1 MSSPGGSTI
10 GRVSVKVV
18 PDTSKFKQELLAQ
31 LKKIQKDLKIEIPV
45 DFDTKRA
52 NAQLALLKKKI
63 DALDKSVKIDVDS
76 SGDLSKKLSK
86 IGDSANSAGQG
97 FSNMSR
103 YALIGI
109 AVLVLLA
116 PALALIATLLA
127 GLPSLVFLLGAAFA
141 AVALGMDGISK
152 AAAVFGPSIERLKS
166 SLSATFEQGLTP
178 VFQQL
183 NTIFPVLETGLNR
196 VAEGLISVAQG
207 FTNVVT
213 SAEGMTQIET
223 FLANTGKFFEQ
234 IRPGIESFT
243 RILLTLASEG
253 SKLFGEL
260 GNVINEF
267 TNSFEQMINSAVA
280 SGTFEKAI
288 KGLADVTGTLLDVFT
303 DLFGAGLQAMTILG
317 GPISNL
323 LQGFGDALV
332 ALMPALTILSEVIF
346 NLLGNALKA
355 LVPIIDALMPAFTQ
369 LAEVFFQLVDGA
381 LTALAPLLTIV
392 AQVIGDVLLKVLTAL
407 QPLLPPL
414 LAAFGQLAT
423 VIGEALLQAITLL
436 MPFFDQLVKFVV
448 DLLAALMPLLPP
460 LIELATV
467 IFAALIDILIQ
478 LMPELM
484 KIATEVFPL
493 VIDVVKQL
501 VPPLIDVI
509 GKLIEFIPP
518 LMDIV
523 SWIIDKTLPAF
534 QSFLDIVKSVMG
546 PIQDI
551 ISGVIEYI
559 GGVIDT
565 FIGLITGD
573 WDRFWSG
580 IKSMAKGALDILLGV
595 IEGALKLV
603 VEFFIGLPVRI
614 LSVFGDTGRILS
626 ESGRKLVQGFIDG
639 IGSMI
644 QKVKDKAASVVQ
656 AVRDFFPFSPAKVG
670 PFSGTGYTTYS
681 GRALMEDWA
690 KGMEQGAPRALA
702 AISDVMGQTQSAMDI
717 EAAVTSE
724 GFGSIGDKVAT
735 ALEGWSVEL
744 DANGMT
750 RMVNRTNRRN
760 ERR

>member
-18 PDTSKFKQELLAQ
+18 PDTSKFRQELKAQ
-31 LKKIQKDLKIEIPV
+31 LNKELKNFKVEIDV
-45 DFDTKRA
+45 EA
-52 NAQLALLKKKI
+52 NTAKAKTELALLKKKI
-63 DALDKSVKIDVDS
+63 DALDKNVRIDINS
-76 SGDLSKKLSK
+76 SGDISKKLSK
-86 IGDSANSAGQG
+86 IGDSANSAGEG
-97 FSNMSR
+97 FSHMSR
-103 YALIGI
+103 FALIGV
-109 AVLVLLA
+109 AVLILLA

-152 AAAVFGPSIERLKS
+152 AAAVFGPSIESLKS

-178 VFQQL
+178 VFEQL

-196 VAEGLISVAQG
+196 VAEGLIVLAQG

-213 SAEGMTQIET
+213 SAQGMAQIET
-223 FLANTGKFFEQ
+223 FLSNTGKFFEQ
-234 IRPGIESFT
+234 ITPGIESFT

-260 GNVINEF
+260 AHVINEF

-288 KGLADVTGTLLDVFT
+288 KGLAEVTGTLLNVFT
-303 DLFGAGLQAMTILG
+303 QLFGAGLQAMTILG

-392 AQVIGDVLLKVLTAL
+392 AKILGEV
-407 QPLLPPL
+407 L
-414 LAAFGQLAT
+414 LAALTAIQPLIGPLVTLFTQLAE
-423 VIGEALLQAITLL
+423 VVGAALLQAFVLL
-436 MPFFDQLVKFVV
+436 MPFIQQLIQFVV
-448 DLLAALMPLLPP
+448 DLMNALMPLLPP
-460 LIELATV
+460 LIELAGV
-467 IFAALIDILIQ
+467 IFQALIDILIQ
-478 LMPELM
+478 LMPHIM
-484 KIATEVFPL
+484 RIATEIFPL
-493 VIDVVKQL
+493 LIDAVKDL
-501 VPPLIDVI
+501 VPVLINVI
-509 GKLIEFIPP
+509 NKLIEFIPP
-518 LMDIV
+518 FIDIV
-523 SWIIDKTLPAF
+523 SWIIDKTIPAF
-534 QSFLDIVKSVMG
+534 QSFMDIVKAVMG
-546 PIQDI
+546 PIRDI
-551 ISGVIEYI
+551 IVGVFEFV

-573 WDRFWSG
+573 WDQFWHG
-580 IKSMAKGALDILLGV
+580 IKTMAKSALDILLGV

-603 VEFFIGLPVRI
+603 VEFFIGLPARI
-614 LSVFGDTGRILS
+614 LGVFGDTGRLLS

-670 PFSGTGYTTYS
+670 PFSGSGYTTYS

-690 KGMEQGAPRALA
+690 KGMEQGAPTALRA
-702 AISDVMGQTQSAMDI
+702 IEDVMGQTQNAMDI

-724 GFGSIGDKVAT
+724 GFGSIGDKVAG

-744 DANGMT
+744 DANGVT
-750 RMVNRTNRRN
+750 RLVNRTNRRN

>member
-45 DFDTKRA
+45 DFDMKRA
-52 NAQLALLKKKI
+52 NAQLAVLKKKI
-63 DALDKSVKIDVDS
+63 DGLDKNVKINIDQD
-76 SGDLSKKLSK
+76 GDLAKKLNK

-97 FSNMSR
+97 FSSMSR
-103 YALIGI
+103 FALIGV

-127 GLPSLVFLLGAAFA
+127 GLPSLLFLLGAAFA
-141 AVALGMDGISK
+141 AVALGMDGIKK
-152 AAAVFGPSIERLKS
+152 AAEVFGPSIEKLKS

-178 VFQQL
+178 VFEQL

-196 VAEGLISVAQG
+196 VAEGLIVLAQG

-213 SAEGMTQIET
+213 SAQGMEQIET
-223 FLANTGKFFEQ
+223 FLSNTGKFFEQ
-234 IRPGIESFT
+234 ITPGIESFT

-260 GNVINEF
+260 AGVINTF

-288 KGLADVTGTLLDVFT
+288 KGLADVTGTLLNVFT
-303 DLFGAGLQAMTILG
+303 QLFGAGLQAMTILG

-332 ALMPALTILSEVIF
+332 ALMPALTILSQVIF
-346 NLLGNALKA
+346 DLLGNALKA

-381 LTALAPLLTIV
+381 LTALAPLLKIV
-392 AQVIGDVLLKVLTAL
+392 ADVLGT
-407 QPLLPPL
+407 
-414 LAAFGQLAT
+414 
-423 VIGEALLQAITLL
+423 I
-436 MPFFDQLVKFVV
+436 
-448 DLLAALMPLLPP
+448 LLAALTAIQPLIAPLVALFTQLAEVVGAALMQALVVLMPLIQALIDFIVQLVAALLPLVPP
-460 LIELATV
+460 LIELASV
-467 IFAALIDILIQ
+467 IFQALIDVLIQ
-478 LMPELM
+478 LMPHLM
-484 KIATEVFPL
+484 RIAEEILPL
-493 VIDVVKQL
+493 LIDVVKDL
-501 VPPLIDVI
+501 VPVLVNVI
-509 GKLIEFIPP
+509 NKLAEFIPP
-518 LMDIV
+518 FIDIV
-523 SWIIDKTLPAF
+523 SWIIDKTIPAF
-534 QSFLDIVKSVMG
+534 QSFMDIVKAVMG

-551 ISGVIEYI
+551 ITGVFEFI

-573 WDRFWSG
+573 WDQFWSG
-580 IKSMAKGALDILLGV
+580 LKQMAKSALDILLGV
-595 IEGALKLV
+595 IEGALKLA
-603 VEFFIGLPVRI
+603 VEFFIGLPARI
-614 LSVFGDTGRILS
+614 LGAFGDTGRILS
-626 ESGRKLVQGFIDG
+626 ESGRRLIQGFIDG

-644 QKVKDKAASVVQ
+644 QAAKDKAASVVN

-690 KGMEQGAPRALA
+690 RGMEQGAPKALS
-702 AISDVMGQTQSAMDI
+702 AIADVMGQTQSAMDI